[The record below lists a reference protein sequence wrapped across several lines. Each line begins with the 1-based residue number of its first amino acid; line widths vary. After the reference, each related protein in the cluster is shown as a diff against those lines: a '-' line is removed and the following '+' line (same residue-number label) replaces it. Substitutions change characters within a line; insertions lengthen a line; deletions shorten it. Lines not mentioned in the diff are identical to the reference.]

1 MSANTLEPS
10 RLRDRF
16 FNSLHEFDWTSRPA
30 RMAWLAATG
39 LFLSVGLYNPLYYVL
54 YKIVPGFNLF
64 RVPARW
70 LFLYAFGMAML
81 AGIALQRLSAQVVR
95 ASSPR
100 GSAHTEELRGLIA
113 RTTGM
118 VNLFA
123 VTLLLIT
130 LGELFCAALAL
141 PFTHP
146 TTPDAFDSLRTAPA
160 YVLAAQQEQTAPGR
174 FLGMSDIVFDPGD
187 RAEMQA
193 ILSSTLSEQEIYDAI
208 VSAKRKEVLAPNL
221 PLAWQ
226 IPAVDGYGGGLLP
239 LKRYAL
245 VQRLFLDEADL
256 LADGRLGERLTR
268 LPPSRLLSLLNTRFV
283 LTDKVHDVWIDD
295 VFYDLAFDANLAPAP
310 RSEAEW
316 VEGGRKSA
324 PTIATDDLPHFVST
338 GLGIVSYLE
347 GAASVP
353 DGTPVAEIELETAA
367 GDRISLALLAGT
379 HTAEGLYGEG
389 MAHTQARVG
398 HTWRDQPEGSDY
410 IARLDWTDPAQIVS
424 IRITAHPFEGR
435 LVVRGLSLVDER
447 DGSSVPV
454 LLSTD
459 GRYRQVHSGDVKIYE
474 VLDTLPR
481 AYIVHRTVVE
491 PDDEVA
497 LAAMRDPA
505 YDPAQQAYLAAGK
518 EIDVQ
523 PAAPPQV
530 EIVAYAPEQVV
541 VEATLDAPG
550 YLILS
555 DTWYPG
561 WTARVDGE
569 PAPIERANLTFR
581 AVYLEAGR
589 HEVTFAFQPRS
600 YTWGLAISVASLV
613 LVVAGMGYYWS
624 KRTRN

>member
-1 MSANTLEPS
+1 
-10 RLRDRF
+10 
-16 FNSLHEFDWTSRPA
+16 
-30 RMAWLAATG
+30 
-39 LFLSVGLYNPLYYVL
+39 
-54 YKIVPGFNLF
+54 
-64 RVPARW
+64 
-70 LFLYAFGMAML
+70 
-81 AGIALQRLSAQVVR
+81 
-95 ASSPR
+95 
-100 GSAHTEELRGLIA
+100 
-113 RTTGM
+113 
-118 VNLFA
+118 
-123 VTLLLIT
+123 
-130 LGELFCAALAL
+130 
-141 PFTHP
+141 
-146 TTPDAFDSLRTAPA
+146 LRTAPA
-160 YVLAAQQEQTAPGR
+160 HVLAAQQGQTVPGR

-256 LADGRLGERLTR
+256 LADGRLGERLKR
-268 LPPSRLLSLLNTRFV
+268 IPSSRLLSLLNTRFV

-295 VFYDLAFDANLAPAP
+295 VFYDLAFDARL
-310 RSEAEW
+310 EAQSTE
-316 VEGGRKSA
+316 
-324 PTIATDDLPHFVST
+324 TIATDDLPDFIST

-347 GAASVP
+347 GAGSVP
-353 DGTPVAEIELETAA
+353 DGTPVAEIALVTAA
-367 GDRISLALLAGT
+367 RDHLSLTLLAGT

-398 HTWRDQPEGSDY
+398 HTWRDRPEGSDY
-410 IARLDWTDPAQIVS
+410 IARLDWTDPAQIS
-424 IRITAHPFEGR
+424 RIQITALPFGGR

-481 AYIVHRTVVE
+481 AFVVHRTVVE

-497 LAAMRDPA
+497 LAAMRDPSF
-505 YDPAQQAYLAAGK
+505 DPAQQAFLAEGQAL
-518 EIDVQ
+518 DVQ

-530 EIVAYAPEQVV
+530 RITSYAPEQVAI
-541 VEATLDAPG
+541 EATLDAPG
-550 YLILS
+550 YLVLS
-555 DTWYPG
+555 DAWYPG

-569 PAPIERANLTFR
+569 PATIERANLTFR
-581 AVYLEAGR
+581 AVYVEAGT
-589 HEVTFAFQPRS
+589 HEVVFAFRPRT
-600 YTWGLAISVASLV
+600 YTWGLVISVLS
-613 LVVAGMGYYWS
+613 VVGVAVGMVYCWRG
-624 KRTRN
+624 KART